1 MVENEARA
9 GHFVVG
15 LDVQACSAAQLIK
28 SVARNIESISSGF
41 QLCGVQTKGDRSRAR
56 AGTFFGQICS
66 LTPALVLNPSLCCDA
81 RGWTY
86 RKLSQIS
93 NKGAE
98 TMIEMSPGNGLIL
111 CPEVSRYLF
120 DESSERSYLLR
131 P

>member
-56 AGTFFGQICS
+56 AGTFFGQIW
-66 LTPALVLNPSLCCDA
+66 LPHPRPRAQPFT
-81 RGWTY
+81 
-86 RKLSQIS
+86 
-93 NKGAE
+93 
-98 TMIEMSPGNGLIL
+98 
-111 CPEVSRYLF
+111 
-120 DESSERSYLLR
+120 LL
-131 P
+131 

>member
-1 MVENEARA
+1 MVENEPRA

-15 LDVQACSAAQLIK
+15 LDVQACTATQLIK

-41 QLCGVQTKGDRSRAR
+41 QLWCVQTKGDRSRAR
-56 AGTFFGQICS
+56 GQICS
-66 LTPALVLNPSLCCDA
+66 LVLNPSLCCDA

-86 RKLSQIS
+86 RQLSQIS